1 MNFFALTDA
10 LFQWPDMLIV
20 VGVGL
25 FLSAFFSGSETGY
38 MSVSRVRLLRSGRH
52 ATKRGRTLMNQMRN
66 LEDPIMTCLIGT
78 NLSNV
83 LVTVTVTAVL
93 TAALGPRG
101 EWVSLL
107 VVSTV
112 VILLGEILPK
122 VLYREYP
129 EAMTLAAVP
138 GLTVA
143 MILFWPLRLLLRGY
157 STLLKSLVP
166 FKDEGGGRFS
176 RSNVSA
182 LLLSNRTP
190 VNWDQQFAL
199 AMDRYL
205 ELSELTLGPIM
216 HRISELT
223 TVGPDTTVGACLEVA
238 AASGYSRIPVTRPD
252 GQELSAYV
260 LVRDLLFLPLT
271 DHDRP
276 VPHGLWHSFLQVDVR
291 MSPYELFEELRSR
304 GRQLAVVVDPGG
316 NPLGMIT
323 LEDLIEAVIGS
334 ISDEFDPADPVRL
347 KESVHE

>member
-1 MNFFALTDA
+1 
-10 LFQWPDMLIV
+10 
-20 VGVGL
+20 
-25 FLSAFFSGSETGY
+25 
-38 MSVSRVRLLRSGRH
+38 
-52 ATKRGRTLMNQMRN
+52 
-66 LEDPIMTCLIGT
+66 
-78 NLSNV
+78 
-83 LVTVTVTAVL
+83 VL
-93 TAALGPRG
+93 TAHLGPRG

-107 VVSTV
+107 AVSTV

-129 EAMTLAAVP
+129 EALTLASVPAVT
-138 GLTVA
+138 LA
-143 MILFWPLRLLLRGY
+143 MILFWPLRVVLRGY
-157 STLLKSLVP
+157 SLLLKAVVP
-166 FKDEGGGRFS
+166 MDDDPGGRLS
-176 RSNVSA
+176 RGNLSA
-182 LLLSNRTP
+182 LLQSSAQPMNSDR
-190 VNWDQQFAL
+190 QFAV

-205 ELSELTLGPIM
+205 ELSGLTLGPIM

-223 TVGPDTTVGACLEVA
+223 TVGPQTTVGACLEVA

-260 LVRDLLFLPLT
+260 LVRDLLFLPLA

-276 VPHGLWHSFLQVDVR
+276 VPHRLWHSFLQVDVR

-334 ISDEFDPADPVRL
+334 ISDEFDPADPVRR
-347 KESVHE
+347 KEIVHE